1 MENWFKKRFKKLS
14 KVPFNK
20 EDVLKKNMEDWLIGW
35 TSFIVRNTHVRQ
47 NGLTIRDGSEW
58 YEYMWDKWLHNT
70 DLGKQYLEKN
80 KL

>member
-1 MENWFKKRFKKLS
+1 
-14 KVPFNK
+14 
-20 EDVLKKNMEDWLIGW
+20 MEDWLIGW
-35 TSFIVRNTHVRQ
+35 TEFIVRNTHVRHK
-47 NGLTIRDGSEW
+47 GLTIRDGKEW